1 MESYRDI
8 TTNIPDLFLGSG
20 APTAPPHV
28 IFLFFRASTTPP
40 EQLTEHPPWVAE
52 MSPNLGFSRISEN
65 FTKIMIFTEK

>member
-1 MESYRDI
+1 MAMESYRDI

-20 APTAPPHV
+20 APMAPPHV

-52 MSPNLGFSRISEN
+52 MILQLTDPAADRCDIG
-65 FTKIMIFTEK
+65 